1 MTETRSAAAHIITIT
16 TFANGAPA
24 KARRAKCSCGKLGA
38 RFAYGPA
45 AGRSLAQA
53 TAKAERDGAAHLA
66 GEW

>member
-1 MTETRSAAAHIITIT
+1 MTQTGTAAHTITIT
-16 TFANGAPA
+16 TFSNGAPA

-45 AGRSLAQA
+45 AGRTIQKA
-53 TAKAERDGAAHLA
+53 TAKAETDGAAHLA